1 MNGKRFILSV
11 RITERERERDRRI
24 MDFSKL
30 IGKEIQKKKDSQNGR
45 RRALGRREKKISKV
59 DDVKGG
65 ANGDDDEKVLQS
77 NVGGNAGES
86 EIAGGGSQPVGE
98 AVIENDNS
106 APAIPYTEEEIT
118 LSQNLSDSE
127 IDSKLSTFN
136 ELSNEPNI
144 SKLSKIRKLGIL
156 LRKQQKDLVYQSQ
169 LDRESK
175 VEMDLNVKEMGLP
188 EFEEKIYLQLRKYIK
203 YLVKCWET
211 TETDTKGLL
220 LLETKRDLIKLL
232 YKLRKQNLKHSI
244 FASLTTTIYYLQI
257 QDFPKA
263 NEAYLKLSIGNAAW
277 PIGVRS
283 VGIHQRSADLKIT
296 GDNKSHSANIMI
308 DDKTR
313 RWITGIK
320 RLISFCERTAK
331 RQ

>member
-188 EFEEKIYLQLRKYIK
+188 NSKRRFIYNS
-203 YLVKCWET
+203 EST
-211 TETDTKGLL
+211 
-220 LLETKRDLIKLL
+220 
-232 YKLRKQNLKHSI
+232 
-244 FASLTTTIYYLQI
+244 
-257 QDFPKA
+257 
-263 NEAYLKLSIGNAAW
+263 
-277 PIGVRS
+277 
-283 VGIHQRSADLKIT
+283 
-296 GDNKSHSANIMI
+296 
-308 DDKTR
+308 
-313 RWITGIK
+313 
-320 RLISFCERTAK
+320 
-331 RQ
+331 